1 MRPRLLI
8 NTGVFTFLAS
18 ASLLVSACGY
28 HHHTGPLEPVSEQE
42 ASLTVA
48 DDGSVT
54 YTQGRLEVKLRPVTA
69 EELNRL
75 FAGESAAGPKST
87 NPFTYGDT
95 EFFLGKK
102 NRQRFTVFNLSVKNY
117 AYPKVVIEPARVQLV
132 AGNGRKYWSLN
143 VEQLDNYYRIYATG
157 YRGNEYARY
166 RARLDLLT
174 RTLFQNGEIFSGQ
187 ESEGYLVF
195 QTLHPDVKQIE
206 VVIHEAV
213 LRFDYRGEPAETVDI
228 SYRFQRDI
236 GRRYHDGTLE
246 LSAVD

>member
-1 MRPRLLI
+1 MRPRLLFNAGMI
-8 NTGVFTFLAS
+8 AFLAS
-18 ASLLVSACGY
+18 ACLLLSGCGY
-28 HHHTGPLEPVSEQE
+28 HHYAGPLEPANEQ
-42 ASLTVA
+42 AGSLTVA

-54 YTQGRLEVKLRPVTA
+54 YTQGRLEVKLRPVTD

-75 FAGESAAGPKST
+75 FARESASGPKST

-102 NRQRFTVFNLSVKNY
+102 NRQRFTVFSLSVKNY

-132 AGNGRKYWSLN
+132 AGNGRQYWSLKA
-143 VEQLDNYYRIYATG
+143 EQLDNYYRIYAIG
-157 YRGNEYARY
+157 YRGNEYGRY
-166 RARLDLLT
+166 KARLDLLT
-174 RTLFQNGEIFSGQ
+174 RSLFRNGEIFSGQ

-195 QTLHPDVKQIE
+195 RTLHPDVKQIE

-213 LRFDYRGEPAETVDI
+213 LRFDYRGEPVETVDI
-228 SYRFQRDI
+228 SYRFRRDI
-236 GRRYHDGTLE
+236 GRHYHDGTLE